1 MEGLNKMCLSI
12 NLRHEYPSMH
22 GRIQSQPVGPGPSSR
37 HRISNQ
43 RGITHINNGIGL
55 RTNGHTFDPLF
66 SPLTS
71 AKNSCFYQ
79 KLSPKSSIF
88 STLSKILEIFHSK
101 TPNSSKSA
109 GIWEKGTQM
118 PPIFMAFVTERPLFF
133 CLVCTCLRRMLL
145 PQTRSAEAGKFCI
158 LETELCNLVNTF
170 RTCKLKIMV
179 IKTKFQF

>member
-43 RGITHINNGIGL
+43 RGITHINNGI

-71 AKNSCFYQ
+71 AKTPVFTKNCLPNPLFFPHC
-79 KLSPKSSIF
+79 PKF
-88 STLSKILEIFHSK
+88 WKFFHSK

-118 PPIFMAFVTERPLFF
+118 PPIFMAFVTERPPFF
-133 CLVCTCLRRMLL
+133 LPCMHMFEKNVAPSNTVC
-145 PQTRSAEAGKFCI
+145 RSWKI
-158 LETELCNLVNTF
+158 LYSWNRIV
-170 RTCKLKIMV
+170 
-179 IKTKFQF
+179 QFGEYF